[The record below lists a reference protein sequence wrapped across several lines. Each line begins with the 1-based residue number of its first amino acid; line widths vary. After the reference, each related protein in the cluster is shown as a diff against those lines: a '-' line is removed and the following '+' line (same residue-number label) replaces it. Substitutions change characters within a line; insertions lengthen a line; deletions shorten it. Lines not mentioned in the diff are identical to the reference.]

1 MRRDR
6 LIIRKAPGL
15 KDISEELRSFLKENR
30 NLQLKEMEWIANNI
44 YLDAIDL
51 VPLDT
56 GRLQDSINVDV
67 SKSPRYPGI
76 IAYASAR
83 NPKDNFDY
91 AFEQET
97 NESYEHDDDRQAH
110 FLEKPFRKYV
120 KKYFKKLEGKK

>member
-67 SKSPRYPGI
+67 SKSPRYPGV

-97 NESYEHDDDRQAH
+97 NETYEHDDDRQAH

-120 KKYFKKLEGKK
+120 KKYFKKLESKK

>member
-56 GRLQDSINVDV
+56 GRLQDSINVDI

-97 NESYEHDDDRQAH
+97 NFR
-110 FLEKPFRKYV
+110 EKYKPT
-120 KKYFKKLEGKK
+120 FKGGAK